1 VRARI
6 ACGTAKV
13 IALVFFRLIANS
25 NLVGC
30 LTGISVGRVP
40 RMMRS
45 IMRTAARIE
54 SVSYGPMRRGRL
66 PLRSLRLRYR
76 RQPRAVQPVN
86 NRTPL
91 IINNRWG
98 NSGLHSTTSGGTAIP
113 AASANDLLIE
123 VTLRYRAMRVNARGL
138 TRVNQIRGI

>member
-1 VRARI
+1 MFEVSCFRFCPQTLEQQRDRAARRARRDDDAVIPTAGKIGEGRPESAQSISLARARI

-25 NLVGC
+25 NLVGY
-30 LTGISVGRVP
+30 LTGIFVVRVP

-54 SVSYGPMRRGRL
+54 SVSHGPMRRGHL

-76 RQPRAVQPVN
+76 RQPRAVQA
-86 NRTPL
+86 
-91 IINNRWG
+91 G
-98 NSGLHSTTSGGTAIP
+98 
-113 AASANDLLIE
+113 
-123 VTLRYRAMRVNARGL
+123 
-138 TRVNQIRGI
+138 Q

>member
-1 VRARI
+1 
-6 ACGTAKV
+6 
-13 IALVFFRLIANS
+13 VFFRLIANS

-54 SVSYGPMRRGRL
+54 SVSYGPMRRGHL

-76 RQPRAVQPVN
+76 RQARAVQPVN

-98 NSGLHSTTSGGTAIP
+98 KDVNSGLHSTTSGGTAIP
-113 AASANDLLIE
+113 GAPAATSW
-123 VTLRYRAMRVNARGL
+123 LRLRSDIVLRE
-138 TRVNQIRGI
+138 